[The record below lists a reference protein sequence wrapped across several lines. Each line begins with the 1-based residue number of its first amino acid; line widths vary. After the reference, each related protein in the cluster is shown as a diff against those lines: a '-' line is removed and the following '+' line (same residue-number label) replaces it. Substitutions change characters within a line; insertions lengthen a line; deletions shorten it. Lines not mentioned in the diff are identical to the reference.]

1 MARNFKVG
9 DIVTNQIIGNTNPM
23 KRETIPAIITKIE
36 KGYIYFQYADGK
48 REIPV
53 SVSMAKLGALSKS
66 RNQEK
71 LKNKFYKKENN

>member
-9 DIVTNQIIGNTNPM
+9 DIVTHQIIGNTNPM
-23 KRETIPAIITKIE
+23 HRNKSYAIITKIE
-36 KGYIYFQYADGK
+36 NGYIFYQYPNGVK
-48 REIPV
+48 NSE

-66 RNQEK
+66 KNQEK

>member
-9 DIVTNQIIGNTNPM
+9 DIVTHQIIGNTNPM
-23 KRETIPAIITKIE
+23 QRNKSYAIITKIE
-36 KGYIYFQYADGK
+36 NGYIFYQYTTGA
-48 REIPV
+48 E
-53 SVSMAKLGALSKS
+53 SSESLSFAKNGALSKS